1 MLSLMFG
8 LASALSWAV
17 HDLLVRKLAQGGSVL
32 PMMLVVVSSGC
43 IAMGV
48 VAMVWGGWGQM
59 TPAAYG
65 LAVATG
71 VAYVVGMLGLYRAFQ
86 IAPVRIVAPVL
97 GSFPMISLGIA
108 AWQGA
113 AVGVMEWGAVLA
125 IVAGIT
131 VVALHSAD
139 ESSGAQVPLLPALCW
154 AAFGAV
160 GFALTFAL
168 GQEAARQGAVV
179 PTILVARVVSAGVIA
194 LMVLLARAPVGP
206 VRGSLRL
213 LALMGVLDATAL
225 ALVQAA
231 ARLPHPEYASVASSL
246 FGVLTILLA
255 WRFLGEKVQRLQWAG
270 IAVVFAGIGVLS
282 AQG

>member
-1 MLSLMFG
+1 MLALICG
-8 LASALSWAV
+8 LASAVSWAV

-43 IAMGV
+43 IAMA
-48 VAMVWGGWGQM
+48 VAALVWGGWAQM
-59 TPAAYG
+59 TGAAYG
-65 LAVATG
+65 YALATG

-86 IAPVRIVAPVL
+86 LAPVRIVAPVL
-97 GSFPMISLGIA
+97 GSFPMMSLGIA

-113 AVGVMEWGAVLA
+113 GVGLIEWLAVLA
-125 IVAGIT
+125 IVAGIAM
-131 VVALHSAD
+131 VALHSEGD
-139 ESSGAQVPLLPALCW
+139 SEVQRPPLVPALLW

-168 GQEAARQGAVV
+168 GQEAVRQGAVV
-179 PTILVARVVSAGVIA
+179 PTILVARLTSAGVIA
-194 LMVLLARAPVGP
+194 VLVLTARAPVAQ
-206 VRGSLRL
+206 VRGSVWL

-255 WRFLGEKVQRLQWAG
+255 WRFLGERVQRLQWLG
-270 IAVVFAGIGVLS
+270 IAVVFVGIAVLS

>member
-1 MLSLMFG
+1 MLALICG

-32 PMMLVVVSSGC
+32 PMMLVVVTSGC
-43 IAMGV
+43 
-48 VAMVWGGWGQM
+48 VAVLAAALIWGGWGQM
-59 TPAAYG
+59 TGAAYG
-65 LAVATG
+65 CSVATG
-71 VAYVVGMLGLYRAFQ
+71 VAYVVGMLGLYQAFQ
-86 IAPVRIVAPVL
+86 LAPVRIVAPVL

-113 AVGVMEWGAVLA
+113 AVGLVEWLAVLA
-125 IVAGIT
+125 IVGGIA

-139 ESSGAQVPLLPALCW
+139 EGGARRPPRVPALCW

-168 GQEAARQGAVV
+168 GQEAVRQGAVV
-179 PTILVARVVSAGVIA
+179 PTILVARLTSAAVIA
-194 LMVLLARAPVGP
+194 LMVLLARAPMRE

-213 LALMGVLDATAL
+213 LALMGGLDATAL
-225 ALVQAA
+225 GLVQAA
-231 ARLPHPEYASVASSL
+231 ARLPHPEYAAVASSL

-255 WRFLGEKVQRLQWAG
+255 WRFLGERVLRLQWLG

>member
-1 MLSLMFG
+1 MLALIFG
-8 LASALSWAV
+8 LASAMSWAV

-43 IAMGV
+43 LAM
-48 VAMVWGGWGQM
+48 AAAALVWGDWAQM
-59 TPAAYG
+59 NGAAYG
-65 LAVATG
+65 YALATG
-71 VAYVVGMLGLYRAFQ
+71 VAYVVGMLGLYQAFQ
-86 IAPVRIVAPVL
+86 LAPVRIVAPVL

-113 AVGVMEWGAVLA
+113 AVGVMDWLAVLA
-125 IVAGIT
+125 IVAGIA

-139 ESSGAQVPLLPALCW
+139 EGGAPRPPLVPALCW

-168 GQEAARQGAVV
+168 GQEAVRQGAVV
-179 PTILVARVVSAGVIA
+179 PTVLVARLTSAAVIA
-194 LMVLLARAPVGP
+194 LMVLAVRAPVGQ
-206 VRGSLRL
+206 VRGSVRL

-231 ARLPHPEYASVASSL
+231 ARLPHPEYAAVASSL

-255 WRFLGEKVQRLQWAG
+255 WRFLGERVHRLQWAG

>member
-32 PMMLVVVSSGC
+32 PMMLMVVSSGC
-43 IAMGV
+43 IAMA
-48 VAMVWGGWGQM
+48 VAALVWGGWAQM
-59 TPAAYG
+59 TAAAYG
-65 LAVATG
+65 YAMGTG

-86 IAPVRIVAPVL
+86 LAPVRIVAPVL
-97 GSFPMISLGIA
+97 GSFPLISLGIA

-113 AVGVMEWGAVLA
+113 AVGVVEWLAVLA
-125 IVAGIT
+125 IVVGIA
-131 VVALHSAD
+131 VVALHSDDAG
-139 ESSGAQVPLLPALCW
+139 GAERALLVAPLCW
-154 AAFGAV
+154 AGFGAV
-160 GFALTFAL
+160 GFALTFAM

-179 PTILVARVVSAGVIA
+179 PTILLARLTSASVIA
-194 LMVLLARAPVGP
+194 LMVMLAKAPMAQVG
-206 VRGSLRL
+206 GSVPL

-255 WRFLGEKVQRLQWAG
+255 WRFLGERVQRLQWLG
-270 IAVVFAGIGVLS
+270 IAVVFVGIAVLS